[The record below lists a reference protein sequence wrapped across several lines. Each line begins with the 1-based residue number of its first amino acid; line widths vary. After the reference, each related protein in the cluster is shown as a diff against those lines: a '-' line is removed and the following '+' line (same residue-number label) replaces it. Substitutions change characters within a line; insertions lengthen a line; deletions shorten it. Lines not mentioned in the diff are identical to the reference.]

1 MNRVVPI
8 IALTSVMFVGA
19 QAHAVDSTS
28 QSTMSKRQM
37 IVQIVDCMKK
47 RMSADKSHSYNEAMK
62 GCKDQI
68 NRESDDLSSG
78 ALVASDT
85 SAKR

>member
-1 MNRVVPI
+1 MNLVVPI
-8 IALTSVMFVGA
+8 IALTGVMFVGA
-19 QAHAVDSTS
+19 QAHAVDSAS

-37 IVQIVDCMKK
+37 IVQMVDCMKK
-47 RMSADKSHSYNEAMK
+47 RMSADKGRSYNEAMK
-62 GCKDQI
+62 ACKDQI

-85 SAKR
+85 PTKP

>member
-62 GCKDQI
+62 ACKDQI

>member
-8 IALTSVMFVGA
+8 IAFTSVMFVGT
-19 QAHAVDSTS
+19 QALAVDSS
-28 QSTMSKRQM
+28 RQSTMSKRQM

-62 GCKDQI
+62 TCKDQI